1 MPFQSAPQPAL
12 TPRLRLVVSS
22 GNVEMPSDEV
32 RLRFASARVAR
43 LATLRP
49 DGSPHLVP
57 VTFAVDEDAVAFAV
71 DAKPKTT
78 QQLQR
83 LRNIEHD
90 PRVSLLADAYADD
103 WSTLW
108 WVRAD
113 GTAQRVDAAVADR
126 WVTHLQ
132 TKYEQY
138 RETPPAG
145 PVVEIRVDRWTGWRA
160 S

>member
-1 MPFQSAPQPAL
+1 MPA
-12 TPRLRLVVSS
+12 
-22 GNVEMPSDEV
+22 GEM
-32 RLRFASARVAR
+32 RARFASARVAR
-43 LATLRP
+43 LATLRA

-57 VTFAVDEDAVAFAV
+57 VTFVVDQDVVAFAV

-78 QQLQR
+78 QRLQR

-90 PRVSLLADAYADD
+90 PRVSLLVDAYAED

-113 GTAQRVDAAVADR
+113 GTGRRLDGADADSWIAR
-126 WVTHLQ
+126 LRE
-132 TKYEQY
+132 KYEQY
-138 RETPPAG
+138 RTSPPTG
-145 PVVEIRVDRWTGWRA
+145 PVVEFNVERWTGWRA

>member
-1 MPFQSAPQPAL
+1 MKHGHVDMA
-12 TPRLRLVVSS
+12 
-22 GNVEMPSDEV
+22 SDEM
-32 RLRFASARVAR
+32 RTRFASARVVR
-43 LATLRP
+43 LATIRP

-57 VTFAVDEDAVAFAV
+57 VTFAIDHDVVAFAV

-78 QQLQR
+78 LRLQR
-83 LRNIEHD
+83 LSNIEHD
-90 PRVSLLADAYADD
+90 PRVSLLADAYAED

-113 GTAQRVDAAVADR
+113 GTGRRVDGAKADSWVAR
-126 WVTHLQ
+126 LRA
-132 TKYEQY
+132 KYDQY
-138 RETPPAG
+138 RASPPTG